1 MNKVQNCDIVV
12 LILNLTL
19 RTHVLLVLIDL
30 LAAIF
35 GKART
40 SHVMEGMNA
49 FRKCPC
55 MNLYVQMST
64 AENKRKGF

>member
-1 MNKVQNCDIVV
+1 MNKVQHCDIVV
-12 LILNLTL
+12 FILSMNLTL
-19 RTHVLLVLIDL
+19 LTHVLLVLTDL

-40 SHVMEGMNA
+40 SRVVEGMSG

-64 AENKRKGF
+64 AEN